1 MKNLRKF
8 ENFDGFAADEEAD
21 MMKNDQIFADREAQD
36 LEDAQAFGGQESE
49 EEENLELEDFVDR
62 VLAAI
67 EECGED
73 CDEEEKRRKVRAVLA
88 DFHAAQESQ
97 EEDEEPEED
106 EELGYEEHD
115 GAFGEEPEPDV
126 GAVWNDVAARVLLGG
141 GLEPVRGDAERRGAR
156 GSD

>member
-21 MMKNDQIFADREAQD
+21 QMKNDQIFADREAQD
-36 LEDAQAFGGQESE
+36 FADAQAFGGQESE
-49 EEENLELEDFVDR
+49 EEENLELDEFVDR

-73 CDEEEKRRKVRAVLA
+73 CDEEEKRSKVRAVLA

-97 EEDEEPEED
+97 EEGEEPEED
-106 EELGYEEHD
+106 EELGYEEH
-115 GAFGEEPEPDV
+115 GGSFGEEPHIED
-126 GAVWNDVAARVLLGG
+126 
-141 GLEPVRGDAERRGAR
+141 EEQYERRSLKRFG
-156 GSD
+156 DFK

>member
-21 MMKNDQIFADREAQD
+21 QMKNDQIFADREAQD
-36 LEDAQAFGGQESE
+36 FADAQAFGGQESE
-49 EEENLELEDFVDR
+49 EEENLELDEFVDR

-73 CDEEEKRRKVRAVLA
+73 CDEEEKRSKVRAVLA

-97 EEDEEPEED
+97 EEGEDPEED

-115 GAFGEEPEPDV
+115 GAFGEDSHIEDE
-126 GAVWNDVAARVLLGG
+126 
-141 GLEPVRGDAERRGAR
+141 EQYERRSLKRFG
-156 GSD
+156 DFK

>member
-8 ENFDGFAADEEAD
+8 ENFDGFTADEEAD
-21 MMKNDQIFADREAQD
+21 QMKNDQIFADREAQD

-73 CDEEEKRRKVRAVLA
+73 CDEEEKRSKVRAVLA

-97 EEDEEPEED
+97 EEGEEPEED

-115 GAFGEEPEPDV
+115 GAFGEEPHIEDEEQYE
-126 GAVWNDVAARVLLGG
+126 RKSLK
-141 GLEPVRGDAERRGAR
+141 RFGDFK
-156 GSD
+156 

>member
-21 MMKNDQIFADREAQD
+21 QMKNDQIFADREAQD

-49 EEENLELEDFVDR
+49 EEENLELDEFVDR

-73 CDEEEKRRKVRAVLA
+73 CDEEEKRSKVRAVLA

-97 EEDEEPEED
+97 EEGEEPEED

-115 GAFGEEPEPDV
+115 GAFGEDSHIEDEEQYE
-126 GAVWNDVAARVLLGG
+126 RKSLK
-141 GLEPVRGDAERRGAR
+141 RFGDFK
-156 GSD
+156 

>member
-8 ENFDGFAADEEAD
+8 ENFDGFDSGEEHMD
-21 MMKNDQIFADREAQD
+21 NDHIFGGEAQG
-36 LEDAQAFGGQESE
+36 EEGAQAFGGQESE
-49 EEENLELEDFVDR
+49 EEENLELDEFVDR

-73 CDEEEKRRKVRAVLA
+73 CDEEEKREKVRAVLA

-97 EEDEEPEED
+97 EEEEHEHHEDD

-115 GAFGEEPEPDV
+115 GAFGEESRIEDEEQYE
-126 GAVWNDVAARVLLGG
+126 RKSLK
-141 GLEPVRGDAERRGAR
+141 RFGDFK
-156 GSD
+156 

>member
-21 MMKNDQIFADREAQD
+21 QMKNDQIFADREAQD
-36 LEDAQAFGGQESE
+36 FADAQAFGGQESE
-49 EEENLELEDFVDR
+49 EEENLELDEFVDR

-73 CDEEEKRRKVRAVLA
+73 CDEEEKRSKVRAVLA

-97 EEDEEPEED
+97 EEGEEPEED

-115 GAFGEEPEPDV
+115 GSFGEEPHIED
-126 GAVWNDVAARVLLGG
+126 
-141 GLEPVRGDAERRGAR
+141 EEQYERRSLKRFG
-156 GSD
+156 DFK

>member
-21 MMKNDQIFADREAQD
+21 QMKNDQIFADREAQD
-36 LEDAQAFGGQESE
+36 FADAQAFGGQESE
-49 EEENLELEDFVDR
+49 EEENLELDEFVDR

-73 CDEEEKRRKVRAVLA
+73 CDEEEKRIKVRAVLA

-97 EEDEEPEED
+97 EEGEEPEED

-115 GAFGEEPEPDV
+115 GSFGEDSHIEDE
-126 GAVWNDVAARVLLGG
+126 
-141 GLEPVRGDAERRGAR
+141 EQYERRSLKRFG
-156 GSD
+156 DFK

>member
-21 MMKNDQIFADREAQD
+21 QMKNDQIFADREAQD
-36 LEDAQAFGGQESE
+36 LEGAQAFGGQESE
-49 EEENLELEDFVDR
+49 EEENLEIDEFVDR

-73 CDEEEKRRKVRAVLA
+73 CDEEEKREKVRAVLA

-97 EEDEEPEED
+97 EEGEEHEHHEDD

-115 GAFGEEPEPDV
+115 GAFGEESRIEDEEQYE
-126 GAVWNDVAARVLLGG
+126 RKSLK
-141 GLEPVRGDAERRGAR
+141 RFGDFK
-156 GSD
+156 

>member
-21 MMKNDQIFADREAQD
+21 QMKNDQIFADREAQD

-73 CDEEEKRRKVRAVLA
+73 CDEEEKRSKVRAVLA

-97 EEDEEPEED
+97 EEGEEREHHEED

-115 GAFGEEPEPDV
+115 GAFGEESHIEDEEQYE
-126 GAVWNDVAARVLLGG
+126 RKSLK
-141 GLEPVRGDAERRGAR
+141 RFGDFK
-156 GSD
+156 

>member
-21 MMKNDQIFADREAQD
+21 QMKNDQIFADREAQD
-36 LEDAQAFGGQESE
+36 FADAQAFGGQESE

-73 CDEEEKRRKVRAVLA
+73 CDEEEKRSKIRAVLA

-97 EEDEEPEED
+97 EEGEEHDHHEDD

-115 GAFGEEPEPDV
+115 GAFGEESRIEDEEQYE
-126 GAVWNDVAARVLLGG
+126 RKSLK
-141 GLEPVRGDAERRGAR
+141 RFGDFK
-156 GSD
+156 

>member
-73 CDEEEKRRKVRAVLA
+73 CDEEEKRSKVRAVLA

-115 GAFGEEPEPDV
+115 GAFGEESHIEDEEQYE
-126 GAVWNDVAARVLLGG
+126 RKSLK
-141 GLEPVRGDAERRGAR
+141 RFGDFK
-156 GSD
+156 

>member
-8 ENFDGFAADEEAD
+8 ENFEGFVADEEAD
-21 MMKNDQIFADREAQD
+21 QMKNDQIFADREAQD
-36 LEDAQAFGGQESE
+36 FDDAQAFGGQESE

-73 CDEEEKRRKVRAVLA
+73 CDEEEKREKVRAVLA

-97 EEDEEPEED
+97 EEGEEPEED
-106 EELGYEEHD
+106 EELGYEEHE
-115 GAFGEEPEPDV
+115 GAFGEESRIEDEEQYE
-126 GAVWNDVAARVLLGG
+126 RKSLK
-141 GLEPVRGDAERRGAR
+141 RFGDFK
-156 GSD
+156 

>member
-21 MMKNDQIFADREAQD
+21 QMKNDQIFADREAQD
-36 LEDAQAFGGQESE
+36 FADAQAFGGQESE
-49 EEENLELEDFVDR
+49 EEENLELDEFVDR

-73 CDEEEKRRKVRAVLA
+73 CDEEEKREKIRAVLA

-97 EEDEEPEED
+97 EEEDEEPEED

-115 GAFGEEPEPDV
+115 GAFGEDSHIEAEEQYE
-126 GAVWNDVAARVLLGG
+126 RKSLK
-141 GLEPVRGDAERRGAR
+141 RFGDFK
-156 GSD
+156 

>member
-8 ENFDGFAADEEAD
+8 ENFDEFASGEEHIDNAHIFGGETQDED
-21 MMKNDQIFADREAQD
+21 G
-36 LEDAQAFGGQESE
+36 AQAFGGQESE

-73 CDEEEKRRKVRAVLA
+73 CDEEEKRSKVRAVLA

-97 EEDEEPEED
+97 EEGEEPEED

-115 GAFGEEPEPDV
+115 GAFGEESHIEDEEQYE
-126 GAVWNDVAARVLLGG
+126 RKSLK
-141 GLEPVRGDAERRGAR
+141 RFGDFK
-156 GSD
+156 